1 MSPKAGRT
9 HHITIAD
16 KDGSP
21 TYGFMYPPAR
31 NGKRRW
37 TERDSRV
44 LQPRVL
50 SMGEITHAE
59 LPADLELIAFQEAW
73 QGGIGGIN
81 YRLHPGTLADSV
93 KIDGS
98 SLQGNLRL
106 MGDRITPANDS
117 APSEFVPS
125 GFAAHGDQVWAFQ
138 GKYPFQWDFANT
150 TWDRKT
156 IPTGFDTANSII
168 RNAVSYNGNHYAPRW
183 ADDTAGGGHSAS
195 ADEPSI
201 YWYKDSDDA
210 QWTSSTIGNDA
221 TENDAFKYFTV
232 ANNTLYGGY
241 AVSYADTSE
250 NTTHTPQVDAVS
262 TGSATEASSVT
273 LSGLTIDAAG
283 INRLLVVGVAWEKG
297 SSGSFASVSGVTW
310 AGDALTKLGGTTTS
324 STNGVD
330 LWYRLNPDTGN
341 NSLVVTMSASQDSI
355 GVGAISVENVN
366 QSTPLGTASTATATS
381 STPSVSPASV
391 AGDLVVDFVCHSTA
405 NAGTPDGS
413 QTERFDFAANGLRA
427 TSSTEVASGTSTV
440 MNWSGFSSSG
450 WVQVAA
456 AIKLVAPDADDT
468 AIYTTAAPA
477 SNISAGDVL
486 RIDTE
491 YMLATAVSDDP
502 PRVTV
507 TRGYRGTAGAAH
519 ANAANIY
526 KATLNTHYVHGSTDG
541 TNSGAWDTGTEIG
554 DASAPITGLVGLDT
568 DLFIFKTDGIYRLES
583 DGTVTNLRPSLQTTN
598 QPDQFRNAI
607 AWNNRVLMPLHG
619 GGLWEMDIATF
630 DIQDISFSLVMP
642 EQTQYH
648 GQIVAF
654 AGSSSTL
661 YCMIQ
666 DTGSTIYHILS
677 GTLVNLNGVTA
688 YRWHHMTDIKYTT
701 NTDGDHSAMLYEA
714 VTGDNGHLHDRLL
727 MGVES
732 TGSNLVPMFIPI
744 SSTDAQWAYTND
756 TSSDDGGEPIAYTT
770 VWDGNLPS
778 VNKRAQ
784 EITVET
790 ANLGASD
797 GTNPQIEVQYRVDYD
812 GTSSGSFPTEDDWEY
827 ITGAQG
833 TSNLTTTPQTI
844 SFGDNITGKL
854 WEFRF
859 LFERGS
865 TATTT
870 SELNNFTAKF
880 QLRPESVRAFPIRV
894 YLADHQSTL
903 NGRETRVKSKLA
915 QLKSWND
922 GANEVTLVVG
932 DVPTTTTSYTCVFI
946 PGSLQIERIGGYGP
960 GRRHEYIVGFQLAE
974 VG

>member
-1 MSPKAGRT
+1 M
-9 HHITIAD
+9 
-16 KDGSP
+16 
-21 TYGFMYPPAR
+21 
-31 NGKRRW
+31 
-37 TERDSRV
+37 
-44 LQPRVL
+44 Q
-50 SMGEITHAE
+50 
-59 LPADLELIAFQEAW
+59 
-73 QGGIGGIN
+73 
-81 YRLHPGTLADSV
+81 
-93 KIDGS
+93 
-98 SLQGNLRL
+98 
-106 MGDRITPANDS
+106 
-117 APSEFVPS
+117 
-125 GFAAHGDQVWAFQ
+125 AA
-138 GKYPFQWDFANT
+138 
-150 TWDRKT
+150 
-156 IPTGFDTANSII
+156 
-168 RNAVSYNGNHYAPRW
+168 
-183 ADDTAGGGHSAS
+183 
-195 ADEPSI
+195 
-201 YWYKDSDDA
+201 
-210 QWTSSTIGNDA
+210 
-221 TENDAFKYFTV
+221 
-232 ANNTLYGGY
+232 
-241 AVSYADTSE
+241 
-250 NTTHTPQVDAVS
+250 
-262 TGSATEASSVT
+262 
-273 LSGLTIDAAG
+273 
-283 INRLLVVGVAWEKG
+283 
-297 SSGSFASVSGVTW
+297 
-310 AGDALTKLGGTTTS
+310 
-324 STNGVD
+324 
-330 LWYRLNPDTGN
+330 
-341 NSLVVTMSASQDSI
+341 
-355 GVGAISVENVN
+355 
-366 QSTPLGTASTATATS
+366 
-381 STPSVSPASV
+381 
-391 AGDLVVDFVCHSTA
+391 
-405 NAGTPDGS
+405 
-413 QTERFDFAANGLRA
+413 
-427 TSSTEVASGTSTV
+427 SSTEVATDTTTV
-440 MNWSGFSSSG
+440 MNWSGFGSSQ
-450 WVQVAA
+450 WVTIAA

-519 ANAANIY
+519 VNAANIY

-541 TNSGAWDTGTEIG
+541 TNSGAWDTGTEVG

-619 GGLWEMDIATF
+619 GGLWEMDISTF

-666 DTGSTIYHILS
+666 DKGSTIYHILS
-677 GTLVNLNGVTA
+677 GTLINLNGVTA

-714 VTGDNGHLHDRLL
+714 VTGDSSGTAVLHDRLL

-744 SSTDAQWAYTND
+744 SSTDVQWAYTND
-756 TSSDDGGEPIAYTT
+756 SSSDDGGEPIAYTT

-790 ANLGASD
+790 NNLGTSADTGIDTSEALDATETGIDVDGNPTSAILVNDIIVIGSEKMLVTASAT
-797 GTNPQIEVQYRVDYD
+797 GPNLVTVTRGYAGSTAATHSTNADIYTINYIEVQYKVD
-812 GTSSGSFPTEDDWEY
+812 GGSYTY
-827 ITGAQG
+827 VTGAQS
-833 TSNLTTTPQTI
+833 TSTLTTSPQTI
-844 SFGDNITGKL
+844 TFASNITGRL
-854 WEFRF
+854 WETRYI
-859 LFERGS
+859 LQKGTNNTDS
-865 TATTT
+865 P
-870 SELNNFTAKF
+870 ELDNFTAKF

>member
-16 KDGSP
+16 KDGTP

-37 TERDSRV
+37 AQRDSRV

-73 QGGIGGIN
+73 QGGIGGIS

-98 SLQGNLRL
+98 SLQGNLKL

-168 RNAVSYNGNHYAPRW
+168 RNAVSYNGNHYVPRW
-183 ADDTAGGGHSAS
+183 ADDAASPGSAI

-210 QWTSSTIGNDA
+210 QWTSSTIGNDD

-250 NTTHTPQVDAVS
+250 NLAVLHDAVS
-262 TGSATEASSVT
+262 TDVSTNDASISFSHTV
-273 LSGLTIDAAG
+273 AAG
-283 INRLLVVGVAWEKG
+283 TDMFLMVSVAAH
-297 SSGSFASVSGVTW
+297 SSSADLRIPSGVTYNSVSMTQVGSTVTTGNFSLSVW
-310 AGDALTKLGGTTTS
+310 RLTGPATGSNTVAVTFSGTPG
-324 STNGVD
+324 TNNVATAANSFYGVD
-330 LWYRLNPDTGN
+330 
-341 NSLVVTMSASQDSI
+341 
-355 GVGAISVENVN
+355 
-366 QSTPLGTASTATATS
+366 QSTPLGTPATANSASTSPTVDVGTAI
-381 STPSVSPASV
+381 
-391 AGDLVVDFVCHSTA
+391 GDLAYDAMLESGGSGASNTA
-405 NAGTPDGS
+405 GS
-413 QTERFDFAANGLRA
+413 GQTERYD
-427 TSSTEVASGTSTV
+427 VDSGTAI
-440 MNWSGFSSSG
+440 G
-450 WVQVAA
+450 AA
-456 AIKLVAPDADDT
+456 GSHETAAGTTTTMSWGLGTSATWATLGVAIKPGSGAASATIQVT
-468 AIYTTAAPA
+468 ASPS
-477 SNISAGDVL
+477 SNISVGDVI

-491 YMLATAVSDDP
+491 YMLVTGVSDSP
-502 PRVTV
+502 PRLTV
-507 TRGYRGTAGAAH
+507 SRGYRGTLGAAH
-519 ANAANIY
+519 ALANIY
-526 KATLNTHYVHGSTDG
+526 KVTLNTHYVHASIDG
-541 TNSGAWDTGTEIG
+541 TNSGAWDSGTEIG

-598 QPDQFRNAI
+598 QPAQFRNAI

-642 EQTQYH
+642 KQTQYH
-648 GQIVAF
+648 GQIVAL

-756 TSSDDGGEPIAYTT
+756 SSSDDGGEPIAYTT